1 MKIDKLVFVGS
12 GHRGK
17 LYNQIAQRAEI
28 KVECF
33 FDNNDEMV
41 GKSINNVQV
50 KKPQNIVDA
59 IFVLTVY
66 GYEKELREQLL
77 GLGIHNENIIS
88 VNQFV
93 SLVVEHID
101 IKEKSSDMKC
111 NITDYPDTIQFPI
124 TYKCN
129 FKSSLLNIKST
140 NIINEIAI
148 ASVFSPTIKEKTTVI
163 TSNKTIGSNI
173 PLKKILIKLSFFFLG
188 KIFLPFSNNLF

>member
-17 LYNQIAQRAEI
+17 LCNQIAQMAEI

-66 GYEKELREQLL
+66 G
-77 GLGIHNENIIS
+77 
-88 VNQFV
+88 
-93 SLVVEHID
+93 
-101 IKEKSSDMKC
+101 
-111 NITDYPDTIQFPI
+111 
-124 TYKCN
+124 
-129 FKSSLLNIKST
+129 
-140 NIINEIAI
+140 
-148 ASVFSPTIKEKTTVI
+148 
-163 TSNKTIGSNI
+163 
-173 PLKKILIKLSFFFLG
+173 
-188 KIFLPFSNNLF
+188 